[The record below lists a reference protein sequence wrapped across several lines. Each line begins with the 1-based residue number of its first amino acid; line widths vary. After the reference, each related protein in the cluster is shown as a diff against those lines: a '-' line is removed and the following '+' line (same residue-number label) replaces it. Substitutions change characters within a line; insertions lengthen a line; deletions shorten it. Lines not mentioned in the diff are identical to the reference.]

1 MRLSQ
6 QVARLAP
13 VAGTLRIRRHSVLSD
28 MVQAAVRAGS
38 YAEPWERTP
47 RVWEGYDSEG
57 DILRDLH
64 QQWRTELA
72 GAIFVAIERGNGDL
86 CADVGAAYAEV
97 IAKLSG
103 VKKIL
108 DTYADH
114 PSIAG
119 AIAKERALLTA
130 ASQALNVA

>member
-1 MRLSQ
+1 MRLAQ
-6 QVARLAP
+6 FKHLAHGTATTRL
-13 VAGTLRIRRHSVLSD
+13 RRHHVLSE
-28 MVQAAVRAGS
+28 MVQNAVRAGS
-38 YAEPWERTP
+38 YAEPWDRTP

-97 IAKLSG
+97 IARLSG

-108 DTYADH
+108 DLYADH
-114 PSIAG
+114 PSIAS
-119 AIAKERALLTA
+119 AVAKERALLTA
-130 ASQALNVA
+130 ASNALNAA